1 MSTNNAPM
9 PGPLAG
15 LRIFD
20 ITRVL
25 AGPSCTQ
32 MFGDLG
38 ADVIKIERPGAGD
51 DTRKWGPPFLK
62 DAAGNDSSESAYY
75 ISANRNKRSLALDF
89 TTEKG
94 AKLARELIAK
104 CDILTENFKVGSL
117 EKHGLDYA
125 SLKPLF
131 PRLIYCSV
139 TGFGQTG
146 PYAPRAGYD
155 FVVQGMG
162 GIMSL
167 TGEKDGQPLKVAVG
181 IADLMCGMYAAV
193 GILAAL
199 RHRDA
204 TGQGQLVDMALLDT
218 QIAWMSYLAQSTLIS
233 GENPPRLGNSH
244 PNIVPYDVFP
254 SADGHL
260 ILAVG
265 NDGQFQRFC
274 KFAGR
279 EDICA
284 DPRFATTGARIKN
297 RAVITPL
304 LAEVLQT
311 KPTAYWVDGLDEC
324 AVPCGP
330 INSLQQVFADPQVIA
345 RQMVAPMAHPLAGDK
360 PLPTVASPIKLSET
374 PPSYRRPPPTLGQHT
389 DEVLRELLDL
399 RDGDLAALR
408 AEKIIG

>member
-1 MSTNNAPM
+1 MSSNN
-9 PGPLAG
+9 GPLSG
-15 LRIFD
+15 LRVFD

-32 MFGDLG
+32 MLGDLG

-51 DTRKWGPPFLK
+51 DTRKWGPPFLQ
-62 DAAGNDSSESAYY
+62 DAEGHDSSESAYY
-75 ISANRNKRSLALDF
+75 LSANRNKRSLALDF

-94 AKLARELIAK
+94 AKLAHELIAK
-104 CDILTENFKVGSL
+104 CDIVTENFKVGSL

-146 PYAPRAGYD
+146 PYAHRAGYD

-162 GIMSL
+162 GLMSL

-181 IADLMCGMYAAV
+181 IVDLMCGMYAAV

-218 QIAWMSYLAQSTLIS
+218 QVAWMSYLAQSTLLT
-233 GENPPRLGNSH
+233 GESPPRLGNSH

-254 SADGHL
+254 TVDGHI

-274 KFAGR
+274 AFAGR
-279 EDICA
+279 PDVAA
-284 DPRFATTGARIKN
+284 DPRFATCGARLAN

-304 LAEVLQT
+304 LGEITATQT
-311 KPTAYWVDGLDEC
+311 TAHWVDGLDDC

-330 INSLQQVFADPQVIA
+330 INSLPQVFADPQVIA
-345 RQMVAPMAHPLAGDK
+345 RQMVAPMTHPFAGGT

-374 PPSYRRPPPTLGQHT
+374 PAVYRRPPPTLGEHS
-389 DEVLRELLDL
+389 DEVLRELLSL
-399 RDGDLAALR
+399 RDDDIAALR
-408 AEKIIG
+408 AEKIVG